1 MYDIPVYLSWRKSI
15 ASNFYIPPTIPVL
28 LEDSHFSW
36 AHVMAHEAEELLLL
50 QTHNP
55 NHNFYST
62 LGDEKRLSRYLV
74 DLSEIRSFAL

>member
-36 AHVMAHEAEELLLL
+36 AHVMAHEAEEVAFITNTQSEPQLLFD
-50 QTHNP
+50 P
-55 NHNFYST
+55 
-62 LGDEKRLSRYLV
+62 RR
-74 DLSEIRSFAL
+74 